1 VLSGHQPST
10 CDLFLAFIGP
20 LGGGWGA
27 KHNEDGVSATV
38 CINDGDTHNSPCEQ
52 MEAKYPLLFERHALI
67 ADSGGAGEHRG
78 GLGVECVVRA
88 RTNITVN
95 TSIERKNC
103 LPWGLEGGLP
113 GAGNEVLIRRDGELA
128 SEGPN
133 AKLYSTVI
141 TEGDAL
147 HLRSGGGGGFGS
159 PLNRPPGKVLDDVRA
174 GYVTPDSARRYY
186 GVVIDERTMAVD
198 FAATADLRKQIAQ
211 AGNIQPVPTRQAPRR
226 LTPAQLAKRDS
237 NHPPIACLLPGCC
250 GGRPH
255 VFQAVAVET
264 MNSAD

>member
-1 VLSGHQPST
+1 
-10 CDLFLAFIGP
+10 
-20 LGGGWGA
+20 
-27 KHNEDGVSATV
+27 
-38 CINDGDTHNSPCEQ
+38 EQ

-159 PLNRPPGKVLDDVRA
+159 PLNRPPRKVLDDVRA

-211 AGNIQPVPTRQAPRR
+211 AGNIQPAPTRQAPRR
-226 LTPAQLAKRDS
+226 LTQAQLAKRDS
-237 NHPPIACLLPGCC
+237 NHPPIACLRPGCC